1 MIFPDHCKVVGVAS
15 TNSHEEIIG
24 TSIYFLTEYVL
35 QFVDDSC
42 MIFKVENEG
51 EGFIRKIT
59 KVELIASCEETTIWD
74 DIVDLSNRKDLIK
87 TAGDIVNDQITT
99 VVFKGYDMHYS
110 FINNPDDSEVLNI
123 QVLDVV
129 PPNPPYLLY
138 NLERLEKAGILGELN
153 IEFEPMVLD
162 LKDYEDRDV
171 MFPCS
176 VSGLN
181 GNFLDQGQVPSNKST
196 GEKIILVG
204 CDVSYTVLCELDL
217 IGTEEI
223 EHINICPIN
232 YFRPTKPF
240 LVRCCIKDRGGIK
253 EVNGEMGMVV
263 HWGATPIE
271 IMGALRDL
279 CFQVRDIEKKK
290 D

>member
-87 TAGDIVNDQITT
+87 IAGDIVNDQITT

-110 FINNPDDSEVLNI
+110 FVNNPDDSEVLNI

-181 GNFLDQGQVPSNKST
+181 GKFLDQGQPPSNWPAGK
-196 GEKIILVG
+196 KIILVG
-204 CDVSYTVLCELDL
+204 CDVSFTVINELDFM
-217 IGTEEI
+217 GKKEI
-223 EHINICPIN
+223 EHINICPIS
-232 YFRPTKPF
+232 YFKPTKPF
-240 LVRCCIKDRGGIK
+240 LARCCIKDRGGIK
-253 EVNGEMGMVV
+253 TVNNMMGTVV

-271 IMGALRDL
+271 IMDALRGL
-279 CFQVRDIEKKK
+279 RAQVQNVEA
-290 D
+290 